1 MRIDEIRC
9 VLIVGAG
16 TMGQQI
22 GLQCATHGYAVMLY
36 DISPKT
42 LDAAMIQTK
51 AYAARFV
58 SERRLTRAEADATL
72 SRITSTTKPE
82 EAADKADLL
91 SECVPED
98 PKLKRKVF
106 AQFNRLCPPHT
117 IFTTNTSSLL
127 PSMFA
132 KATGRPT
139 QFAALHFNKDVWLSN
154 VADIMPHPG
163 TSEETIALLIEFAKR
178 IGQTPIL
185 LKKEKSGYI
194 VNSML
199 QAGIREALTV
209 VVNGFASVED
219 VDRAYMGIMR
229 SPIGPF
235 GILDFDGLDTAWR
248 ISDFWAKKYFF
259 LRQLR
264 RNANFLKEYVDK
276 GRLGV
281 KSGQGFYTYPDPAFR
296 QPGFVQGSGR
306 KS

>member
-1 MRIDEIRC
+1 MRVDEIRR

-22 GLQCATHGYAVMLY
+22 GLQCATHGYEVVLY
-36 DISPKT
+36 DISPET
-42 LDAAMIQTK
+42 LDAAMTQTK
-51 AYAARFV
+51 AYAGKFV
-58 SERRLTRAEADATL
+58 AEGRLSRPESDATL

-82 EAADKADLL
+82 EEAGEADLL

-106 AQFNRLCPPHT
+106 AQFNKLCPPHT

-132 KATGRPT
+132 KATGRPA

-163 TSEETIALLIEFAKR
+163 TSQETISLLIEFAKR

-185 LKKEKSGYI
+185 LRREKPGYI

-235 GILDFDGLDTAWR
+235 GILDFDGLDTAWH
-248 ISDFWAKKYFF
+248 ITDFWAKKYFF
-259 LRQLR
+259 IRQLR
-264 RNANFLKEYVDK
+264 KNANFLKEYVDK
-276 GRLGV
+276 GKLGV

-296 QPGFVQGSGR
+296 QPGFIEGTKR

>member
-1 MRIDEIRC
+1 MRIDEIRR

-22 GLQCATHGYAVMLY
+22 GLQCATHGYAVVLY
-36 DISPKT
+36 DISQET
-42 LDAAMIQTK
+42 LDAAMTQTK
-51 AYAARFV
+51 AYAAEFV
-58 SERRLTRAEADATL
+58 SKGRLTRAEADATL
-72 SRITSTTKPE
+72 SRIVSTTKAE
-82 EAADKADLL
+82 EAADEADLL

-98 PKLKRKVF
+98 PRLKGKVF
-106 AQFNRLCPPHT
+106 AQFNKLCPPHT

-132 KATGRPT
+132 KATGRPA

-163 TSEETIALLIEFAKR
+163 TSEETIALLIDFAKR

-185 LKKEKSGYI
+185 LRKERSGYI

-235 GILDFDGLDTAWR
+235 GILDFDGLDTAWH
-248 ISDFWAKKYFF
+248 ITDFWAKKYFF
-259 LRQLR
+259 IRQLR
-264 RNANFLKEYVDK
+264 KNANFLKEYVDK
-276 GRLGV
+276 GKLGV

-296 QPGFVQGSGR
+296 QPGFIEGTKR